1 MDLIKIKKKIRV
13 AGDIVDV
20 SRPRWMRR
28 KQGIRLAYYP
38 GKNFGDMLSPLIVS
52 KLLNQEVTY
61 GHYRGADLLAVGSIL
76 NPLQQ
81 WGNKRCPVIW
91 GSGLIEDGP
100 NWTGDPVKLCAV
112 RGELTL
118 SRMRRYAS
126 DKVALGDP
134 GLLIKEIFPDII
146 DMGKVYKL
154 SIIPHMFDVDND
166 NLLSAVRKYDFIN
179 IIDPRN
185 NPHYVISEIAKS
197 EVVLSSSLH
206 GLICSDAL
214 GVPNRWTPMSDK
226 LEGGAYK
233 FDDYYSVYNLD
244 ALPGDLSESI
254 RNYDEIC
261 LKSDISSKLP
271 NIQNSLIDS
280 FPKEYLLNLYR

>member
-1 MDLIKIKKKIRV
+1 MNLLKLKKKIRV
-13 AGDIVDV
+13 AEDIVDV

-52 KLLNQEVTY
+52 HFLDQEVAY

-100 NWTGDPVKLCAV
+100 EWSGDPVKICAV

-118 SRMRRYAS
+118 GRMRKYAT
-126 DKVALGDP
+126 DDTALGDP
-134 GLLIKEIFPDII
+134 GLLIKEIFPNI
-146 DMGKVYKL
+146 GNVEKVYKL
-154 SIIPHMFDVDND
+154 SIIPHMFDMDSD
-166 NLLSAVRKYDFIN
+166 NLLSAVRRYDFIN
-179 IIDPRN
+179 VIDPRN
-185 NPHYVISEIAKS
+185 EPHYVISEIAKS
-197 EVVLSSSLH
+197 EVILSSSLH

-214 GVPNRWTPMSDK
+214 GVPNQWTPMSNK
-226 LEGGAYK
+226 LEGGSYK
-233 FDDYYSVYNLD
+233 FDDYYSIYDLD
-244 ALPGDLSESI
+244 SQPRTLLGAIGD
-254 RNYDEIC
+254 YDEIRFNDE
-261 LKSDISSKLP
+261 LLP
-271 NIQNSLIDS
+271 KIQNIQNSLIES
-280 FPKEYLLNLYR
+280 FPKEYLINLYK